1 MSSEVSSEV
10 SDIEINIV
18 EMAEKNGW
26 KVSSNLERIAKAK
39 NRFFGL
45 AEWHRCP
52 CYPPSDTIHG
62 CGTEACGKQI
72 EDDGK
77 CHCNLYLKG

>member
-26 KVSSNLERIAKAK
+26 
-39 NRFFGL
+39 L
-45 AEWHRCP
+45 AA
-52 CYPPSDTIHG
+52 I
-62 CGTEACGKQI
+62 
-72 EDDGK
+72 
-77 CHCNLYLKG
+77 

>member
-10 SDIEINIV
+10 TDIEINIV
-18 EMAEKNGW
+18 EMADKNGW
-26 KVSSNLERIAKAK
+26 KVSNNLERIAKAK

-62 CGTEACGKQI
+62 CGTEACSKQI